1 MTNSLLNGIE
11 IRPPRSPARLVVG
24 AFVVLA
30 AIYSVVTPLFEAPDE
45 VWHFRFITH
54 VAETG
59 TLPIQDPA
67 NPGPWRQ
74 EGSQPPLYYL
84 LAAPLIA
91 PIDTSDV
98 ELITRPNP
106 HAAVGQ
112 AGADGNVNF
121 VVHTARERFPWQG
134 AALAAHLARLISV
147 LLGAATVALTYLLA
161 LEVFSESRPPGFSP
175 TSEGSS
181 PQDPLGSSPQPHF
194 QRKPRRSRPFEQAYV
209 LALGAA
215 LLVALNPQFLFIG
228 GAINNDN
235 LVVML
240 ATLTL
245 VLLLRLVNRGVSHRR
260 LVGLGI
266 VIGLAALSKLSGL
279 GLWGLAGLVL
289 LALAWQRRDPMALV
303 RWAVT
308 VFGVAGL
315 VAGWWYAR
323 NWALYGDPTGLNV
336 MLQIFGHRSEPV
348 SPLQLVREFQGL
360 RWSFWAVFGWFNLLP
375 PGWVLRFFDLLSLL
389 GTVGLVIFVARQIRT
404 RDWGILG
411 RLAIL
416 VAWLGITVAGLER
429 WTMMTS
435 ATQGRLLFPAIS
447 VIGVMLFAGL
457 ATLIPSRYRPRT
469 LAALGV
475 LMGSIALYAA
485 FGVIRPAYAPPP
497 ALSAEQID
505 AMPHLLN
512 DVVFGDQIA
521 LVGYD
526 VAAESVRPGDDLT
539 VTLYWRGLKPVER
552 DYSLFIHLIGENDVI
567 LAQRDSYPGRGNAPT
582 SQWRPGVVF
591 EDPYRLHVPATAS
604 APQSAWIAVG
614 LYNLATRG
622 RLRLSNGAERFP
634 LKAVRLVAAGG
645 EAGIPNPIRFDLGGQ
660 VRLAGYELSTHAV
673 HPGETVDLVLYWQ
686 ALAGMDRDYTVFTQL
701 LGDDLNIWAQDDTQ
715 PLRGGYPTSR
725 WVPGEVVRDPY
736 HLMVKPETPA
746 GVYHL
751 EVGMYVL
758 DTGERLYRTDNPTA
772 NSIRLADIRIV
783 PAN

>member
-1 MTNSLLNGIE
+1 MLSSSRVQLLI
-11 IRPPRSPARLVVG
+11 VG
-24 AFVVLA
+24 AFIVLA

-54 VAETG
+54 VADTG
-59 TLPIQDPA
+59 DLPIQEPE

-84 LAAPLIA
+84 LEVPLVA

-98 ELITRPNP
+98 DIITQRNP

-121 VVHTARERFPWQG
+121 VIHTARERFPWRG

-147 LLGAATVALTYLLA
+147 LFGAATVALTYLLT
-161 LEVFSESRPPGFSP
+161 LEVFSAGRPPRFSAVQ
-175 TSEGSS
+175 SS
-181 PQDPLGSSPQPHF
+181 IELQDVAGVRAEHHF
-194 QRKPRRSRPFEQAYV
+194 QSKPRRSPGEDARV

-215 LLVALNPQFLFIG
+215 LLVALNPQFLFISS
-228 GAINNDN
+228 AINNDN

-245 VLLLRLVNRGVSHRR
+245 VLLLRLINRGVSHRR

-266 VIGLAALSKLSGL
+266 VLGLAALSKLSGL

-289 LALAWQRRDPMALV
+289 LGLAWQRRAPAALV
-303 RWAVT
+303 RWMVT

-315 VAGWWYAR
+315 IAGWWYAR
-323 NWALYGDPTGLNV
+323 NWVLYGDPTGLNV

-348 SPLQLVREFQGL
+348 ATLQLFREFQGL

-375 PGWVLRFFDLLSLL
+375 PGWVLRFFDALSLL
-389 GTVGLVIFVARQIRT
+389 GTAGFVVFVGRQIRA
-404 RDWGILG
+404 RDWGLLG
-411 RLAIL
+411 RLSVLAT
-416 VAWLGITVAGLER
+416 WLGITVVGLGR

-447 VIGVMLFAGL
+447 VIGVVLITGLFTL
-457 ATLIPSRYRPRT
+457 APGRYRLHMLT
-469 LAALGV
+469 ALGV
-475 LMGSIALYAA
+475 LMGSIALYVAL
-485 FGVIRPAYAPPP
+485 GVIGPAYALPP
-497 ALSAEQID
+497 ALSQPQID
-505 AMPHLLN
+505 AIPHPL
-512 DVVFGDQIA
+512 DGTVFGGQIA
-521 LVGYD
+521 LVGYQ
-526 VAAESVRPGDDLT
+526 VAPESIRPGGDLT
-539 VTLYWRGLKPVER
+539 VTLYWQGIER
-552 DYSLFIHLIGENDVI
+552 IEKDYSLFIHLIGENEVI

-582 SQWRPGVVF
+582 SRWRPGAVF
-591 EDPYRLHVPATAS
+591 EDTYHLHVPATAG

-622 RLRLSNGAERFP
+622 RLGLPDGTERFP
-634 LKAVRLVAAGG
+634 LKAVQLVPAEG
-645 EAGIPNPIRFDLGGQ
+645 EAGAPNPVSFDLGGQ
-660 VRLAGYELSTHAV
+660 VKLAGYDLSTRTV

-686 ALAGMDRDYTVFTQL
+686 ALADMDRDYTVFSQL
-701 LGDDLNIWAQDDTQ
+701 LSDDLKIWAQDDTQ
-715 PLRGGYPTSR
+715 PLRGAYPTSR
-725 WVPGEVVRDPY
+725 WAPGEVVRDTY
-736 HLMVKPETPA
+736 HLTVKPGTPA

-758 DTGERLYRTDNPTA
+758 ETGERLYRADGPTL
-772 NSIRLADIRIV
+772 NSIRLAKIRV
-783 PAN
+783 LPAHE